1 MTATRLL
8 ARPMLASIFVVG
20 SVNALKNA
28 DALTAK
34 AKPVIDRVRPT
45 LEKVVPQAKAL
56 PDDPETIVRINAA
69 VQLAAA
75 IALARGKAPRL
86 SSGVLAASM
95 VPTTVA
101 GHAFWNET
109 DPATRANQKL
119 HFFKNLS
126 TLGGLMLAA
135 VDTEGRPGVAWRA
148 KHAASGVRREA
159 RHRGREARLE
169 AKLAA
174 KSLGQ

>member
-86 SSGVLAASM
+86 SSGVLAA
-95 VPTTVA
+95 
-101 GHAFWNET
+101 
-109 DPATRANQKL
+109 
-119 HFFKNLS
+119 
-126 TLGGLMLAA
+126 
-135 VDTEGRPGVAWRA
+135 
-148 KHAASGVRREA
+148 
-159 RHRGREARLE
+159 
-169 AKLAA
+169 
-174 KSLGQ
+174 